1 MSAAIAADNQERAVG
16 MMVLK
21 IVFLGKQ
28 NTKNELCMFL
38 FLFICFFLLTF
49 IVCSH
54 LLHSCEFEPVHYM
67 HLSTRTLV

>member
-1 MSAAIAADNQERAVG
+1 MSAAIAADNQKRAVG

-38 FLFICFFLLTF
+38 FLFICFFFIDIYCLFTF
-49 IVCSH
+49 IA
-54 LLHSCEFEPVHYM
+54 
-67 HLSTRTLV
+67 